1 MHIIIVGCGRMGAE
15 LAYRLFEQKHTV
27 VVVDQMKSAFDN
39 IHPDFRGRTIEGEA
53 LNEDVLRRAGIE
65 EADALAVVTN
75 SDAVNAVI
83 GHVAKSVYHVPRV
96 VVRNYNSRWQS
107 LLEAFNLPVISST
120 VWGALRIEELLQY
133 DDMRVV
139 FSAGNGEVNIYE
151 FIVPESCQGC
161 TLSDLFPEDLCRV
174 VAFTR
179 AGQAILPD
187 ESVWLEVG
195 DILHFSASPTNLAA
209 LRPHLNLSV

>member
-1 MHIIIVGCGRMGAE
+1 MHIIIVGCGRMGGE

-27 VVVDQMKSAFDN
+27 VVIDQMKSAFDN
-39 IHPDFRGRTIEGEA
+39 IHPDFRGRTLEGEA
-53 LNEDVLRRAGIE
+53 LNQDVLRRAGIE

-83 GHVAKSVYHVPRV
+83 GHVAKNVYHVPRV
-96 VVRNYNSRWQS
+96 VVRNYNSRWQP

-133 DDMRVV
+133 DDLRVV

-151 FIVPESCQGC
+151 FIVPESCQNC
-161 TLSDLFPEDLCRV
+161 ALADLFPQDVCRV

-179 AGQAILPD
+179 AGRAILPD
-187 ESVWLEVG
+187 ESVQLEVG
-195 DILHFSASPTNLAA
+195 DILHFSASLTNLAA
-209 LRPHLNLSV
+209 LRSRLNLSA

>member
-1 MHIIIVGCGRMGAE
+1 MHIIIVGCGRMGGE

-27 VVVDQMKSAFDN
+27 VVVDQMGAAFDN

-65 EADALAVVTN
+65 EADAVAVVTS

-83 GHVAKSVYHVPRV
+83 GHVAKNVYHVPRV

-107 LLEAFNLPVISST
+107 LLEAFDLPVISST
-120 VWGALRIEELLQY
+120 VWGAVRIEELLQY
-133 DDMRVV
+133 DDVRVI

-161 TLSDLFPEDLCRV
+161 ILSDLFPENLCRV

-179 AGQAILPD
+179 AGRAILPT
-187 ESVWLEVG
+187 ESVQLEAG
-195 DILHFSASPTNLAA
+195 DVLHFSASPANLVT
-209 LRPHLNLSV
+209 LRPGLNLPA